1 MAAPDG
7 VVCAVAVNNG
17 VAGIHPP
24 QPRHQR
30 ASVRGATRSDSGS
43 RRAGVTGV
51 FIAGEI
57 GKSATHTYGANV
69 PIETDNDA
77 GQGAGA
83 LSPREQV
90 FLYR

>member
-7 VVCAVAVNNG
+7 VVCAVAVNNE
-17 VAGIHPP
+17 AAENAHLPP

-30 ASVRGATRSDSGS
+30 ASVRGATRSTSGS
-43 RRAGVTGV
+43 RRAGVAGV
-51 FIAGEI
+51 FIAGAI
-57 GKSATHTYGANV
+57 GHGANV

-77 GQGAGA
+77 AQGAGA

-90 FLYR
+90 SFTG

>member
-30 ASVRGATRSDSGS
+30 ASVRGATRSTSGS
-43 RRAGVTGV
+43 RRAGVAGV
-51 FIAGEI
+51 FIAGAI
-57 GKSATHTYGANV
+57 GHGANV